1 MLKPSKRKLVFRF
14 VLVTITVLVLFVA
27 ARIAFSTQ
35 ELRAELQDKA
45 EIVATR
51 VAGAVHPASRRPTP
65 TRAAMRA

>member
-1 MLKPSKRKLVFRF
+1 MPTAMLKPSKRKLVFRF

-51 VAGAVHPASRRPTP
+51 VAGAGIG
-65 TRAAMRA
+65 AAG